1 MHMLKA
7 FTTAGFSD
15 AEKKFMQ
22 RYFIFY
28 KPFRVLSQFSPEG
41 EKETLAH
48 YFAHLPKNIYPVGRL
63 DYDSEGLLIL
73 TDDKQLTHQ
82 LLDPKFAH
90 KRTYLVQVEGQIDEA
105 AIKQLSEGVVINV
118 EGKLYKTKP
127 AIAKILEEAPLLPDR
142 NPPIRYRKNIPTSWM
157 SLTLT
162 EGKNR
167 QVRKM
172 TAAVSFPTLRLV
184 RYSIGKVTI
193 AGLVSG
199 AYREESEQVRQMLLA
214 K

>member
-1 MHMLKA
+1 
-7 FTTAGFSD
+7 
-15 AEKKFMQ
+15 MQ

-48 YFAHLPKNIYPVGRL
+48 YFEHLPKNIYPVGRL

-73 TDDKQLTHQ
+73 TDDKQLTHR

-90 KRTYLVQVEGQIDEA
+90 ERTYLVQVEGQIDDE
-105 AIKQLSEGVVINV
+105 AIKQLSQGVMINV
-118 EGKLYKTKP
+118 EGKMYKTKP
-127 AIAKILEEAPLLPDR
+127 AIAKILEEAPLLPNR
-142 NPPIRYRKNIPTSWM
+142 NPPIRYRKNIPTSWI
-157 SLTLT
+157 SLTLI

-172 TAAVSFPTLRLV
+172 TAAVNFPTLRLV

-193 AGLVSG
+193 DDLESG
-199 AYREESEQVRQMLLA
+199 AYREGDEQIRQMLLA